1 MADPPFS
8 SGGPSLSSG
17 GGTPQ
22 SVLDAML
29 TVTTGL
35 SLPAVLQ
42 RVIVAA
48 CSLVDAQYG
57 ALGVM
62 DEQQAL
68 SEFITFGAP
77 DGMAEAIGHQPEGL
91 GILGLLVTERAPI
104 RLRDLTEH
112 ARSSGFPPHHVE
124 MRSFLGVPIR
134 IRDSVFGNLY
144 LCEKRGAVEFTE
156 EDEALAVSLAAVAA
170 VAIDNARLHE
180 RLQDLAVIE
189 DRERIARDLHD
200 KVIQQLFATGM
211 GLQGLTRS
219 LDEIGAAKVVQAVDE
234 LDAVIA
240 EIRTSI
246 FDLEARPA
254 SRPNLSAALL
264 NLVDRVVRDSDVEPT
279 VAIEGP
285 LHQRVAPEL
294 GEDLLATSREL
305 LTNVVRHANA
315 RHVEVRIDVT
325 DDLVLE
331 VRDDGCGIPPD
342 GGTRPGH
349 GIANVRARASAR
361 GGHATVVVHHEGG
374 TIATWR
380 VPLP

>member
-1 MADPPFS
+1 
-8 SGGPSLSSG
+8 
-17 GGTPQ
+17 
-22 SVLDAML
+22 VLDAML

-35 SLPAVLQ
+35 SIPAVLQ

-62 DEQQAL
+62 DEQDSL

-91 GILGLLVTERAPI
+91 GILGLLITEREPI

-200 KVIQQLFATGM
+200 RVIQQLFATGM

-219 LDEIGAAKVVQAVDE
+219 LDEIGAAKVAQAVDE

-254 SRPNLSAALL
+254 SRPNLSAAIL
-264 NLVDRVVRDSDVEPT
+264 NLVDRVVRDSDLEPT

-331 VRDDGCGIPPD
+331 VRDDGCGILPD
-342 GGTRPGH
+342 CETRPGR
-349 GIANVRARASAR
+349 GIANARARASVR
-361 GGHATVVVHHEGG
+361 GGHATVVAHPEGG

-380 VPLP
+380 VPLPITGSPRPTRP

>member
-1 MADPPFS
+1 MADPP
-8 SGGPSLSSG
+8 LSAGS
-17 GGTPQ
+17 GTPQ
-22 SVLDAML
+22 SVLDTML
-29 TVTTGL
+29 AVTTGL

-57 ALGVM
+57 ALGVL
-62 DEQQAL
+62 DTGNSL
-68 SEFITFGAP
+68 TEFITFGAP
-77 DGMAEAIGHQPEGL
+77 DGMAEAVGHQPEGL
-91 GILGLLVTERAPI
+91 GILGLLITESQPI

-112 ARSSGFPPHHVE
+112 PRSSGFPPHHVE

-144 LCEKRGAVEFTE
+144 LCEKRSAAEFTE

-180 RLQDLAVIE
+180 LLQDLAVIE

-219 LDEIGAAKVVQAVDE
+219 LDEIAAAKVAQAVDE

-240 EIRTSI
+240 EIRASI

-254 SRPNLSAALL
+254 SRPNLSAAIL

-285 LHQRVAPEL
+285 LHARVAPEL
-294 GEDLLATSREL
+294 GEDLLTTCREL
-305 LTNVVRHANA
+305 LTNVIRHAGA
-315 RHVEVRIDVT
+315 RRVEIRIDVT

-342 GGTRPGH
+342 GEARRGH

-361 GGHATVVVHHEGG
+361 GGHATVAAHPEGG
-374 TIATWR
+374 TIARWR

>member
-1 MADPPFS
+1 MADPP
-8 SGGPSLSSG
+8 LSSG
-17 GGTPQ
+17 GGAQQ

-29 TVTTGL
+29 AVTTGL

-62 DEQQAL
+62 DEGNAL
-68 SEFITFGAP
+68 SEFLTFGAP
-77 DGMAEAIGHQPEGL
+77 DGMAEAIGHRPEGL
-91 GILGLLVTERAPI
+91 GILGLLIAEPEPI
-104 RLRDLTEH
+104 RLRDLTKH
-112 ARSSGFPPHHVE
+112 ARSSGFPTHHVE
-124 MRSFLGVPIR
+124 MRSFLGVPIK
-134 IRDSVFGNLY
+134 IRDAVFGNLY
-144 LCEKRGAVEFTE
+144 LCEKRGADEFTE

-170 VAIDNARLHE
+170 VAIDNARLHA

-211 GLQGLTRS
+211 GLQGLTRA
-219 LDEIGAAKVVQAVDE
+219 LDETAAAKVAQAVDE

-240 EIRTSI
+240 EIRASI

-254 SRPNLSAALL
+254 SRPNLSAAIL
-264 NLVDRVVRDSDVEPT
+264 NLVDRVMRDSDVEPT

-285 LHQRVAPEL
+285 LHARVAPEL

-305 LTNVVRHANA
+305 LTNVVRHAGA
-315 RHVEVRIDVT
+315 RRVEVRIDVT
-325 DDLVLE
+325 VDLVLE
-331 VRDDGCGIPPD
+331 VRDDGCGIPPE
-342 GGTRPGH
+342 GELRPGH
-349 GIANVRARASAR
+349 GIANTRARAGAR
-361 GGHATVVVHHEGG
+361 GGNATFVARPEGG

>member
-8 SGGPSLSSG
+8 SGGPSLSASG
-17 GGTPQ
+17 ETPQ

-29 TVTTGL
+29 AVTTGL

-62 DEQQAL
+62 DEQEAL

-144 LCEKRGAVEFTE
+144 LCEKRGGLEFTE

-170 VAIDNARLHE
+170 VAIDNARLHV

-219 LDEIGAAKVVQAVDE
+219 LDEIGAAKVAQAVDE

-240 EIRTSI
+240 EIRASI

-254 SRPNLSAALL
+254 SRPNLSAAILD
-264 NLVDRVVRDSDVEPT
+264 LVDRVMRDSNVEPT

-315 RHVEVRIDVT
+315 GRVEVRIDVT

-342 GGTRPGH
+342 GGTRPGR
-349 GIANVRARASAR
+349 GIANARARASAR
-361 GGHATVVVHHEGG
+361 GGRATVVVHPQGG

>member
-1 MADPPFS
+1 MAAPP
-8 SGGPSLSSG
+8 LSSG
-17 GGTPQ
+17 GGAQ
-22 SVLDAML
+22 HSVLDAML
-29 TVTTGL
+29 AVTTGL

-42 RVIVAA
+42 RVIIAA

-57 ALGVM
+57 ALGVVG
-62 DEQQAL
+62 EGNAL
-68 SEFITFGAP
+68 TQFITFGAP
-77 DGMAEAIGHQPEGL
+77 DGMAEAIGHHPEGL
-91 GILGLLVTERAPI
+91 GILGLLIAEPEPI
-104 RLRDLTEH
+104 RLRDLTKH
-112 ARSSGFPPHHVE
+112 PRSFGFPQHHLE

-144 LCEKRGAVEFTE
+144 LCEKRCAEEFTE
-156 EDEALAVSLAAVAA
+156 DDEALAVSLAAVAA

-200 KVIQQLFATGM
+200 KVIQRLFATGM

-219 LDEIGAAKVVQAVDE
+219 LDEVPATKVAQAVDE

-240 EIRTSI
+240 EIRASI
-246 FDLEARPA
+246 FDLEARPE

-264 NLVDRVVRDSDVEPT
+264 NLVDRAVRDSDVEPT

-285 LHQRVAPEL
+285 LHARVAPEL
-294 GEDLLATSREL
+294 GEDLLATSLEL

-331 VRDDGCGIPPD
+331 VRDDGCGITL
-342 GGTRPGH
+342 GGETRPGH
-349 GIANVRARASAR
+349 GIANACARANAR
-361 GGHATVVVHHEGG
+361 GGHATVEVHHEGG

-380 VPLP
+380 VPLA

>member
-1 MADPPFS
+1 VADPPFS